1 MRTIERLTE
10 KQVRNAKPPTGKSKT
25 RLCDGG
31 NLFLHVETNASG
43 KMGAGF
49 SDTASTAKRMTWGS
63 AASDSVGLAA
73 ARRRATELREQK
85 ALYRVNPLQ
94 ARNEQ
99 KVERKRKAQQERAER
114 ARAKD
119 LQAMR

>member
-43 KMGAGF
+43 KINRRWFFRYGFDGQTHDMGL
-49 SDTASTAKRMTWGS
+49 GS
-63 AASDSVGLAA
+63 LDSVGLAA
-73 ARRRATELREQK
+73 ARRRATELR
-85 ALYRVNPLQ
+85 
-94 ARNEQ
+94 
-99 KVERKRKAQQERAER
+99 
-114 ARAKD
+114 
-119 LQAMR
+119 